1 MLKVD
6 GKYFISMYDAF
17 RAIDDDFIEL
27 NPGQIY
33 YQMYDSPKDDPPKD
47 DSPKDHSCRNCGAPL
62 KSCIC
67 EYCGTV
73 Y

>member
-1 MLKVD
+1 MIKAV
-6 GKYFISMYDAF
+6 GKYFISAYEAI
-17 RAIDDDFIEL
+17 RAIDDSFTEL
-27 NPGQIY
+27 SSGQIY
-33 YQMYDSPKDDPPKD
+33 DLPKNNPSKD
-47 DSPKDHSCRNCGAPL
+47 RSCRNCGAPL

>member
-1 MLKVD
+1 MFKVD
-6 GKYFISMYDAF
+6 GKYFISIYDVF

-27 NPGQIY
+27 SPGQIY
-33 YQMYDSPKDDPPKD
+33 DLSKDNL
-47 DSPKDHSCRNCGAPL
+47 SKDHSCRNCGAPL

>member
-17 RAIDDDFIEL
+17 RAIDDSFIEL
-27 NPGQIY
+27 SPGQIY
-33 YQMYDSPKDDPPKD
+33 DLPKDDP
-47 DSPKDHSCRNCGAPL
+47 PKDHSCRNCGAPL

>member
-1 MLKVD
+1 MFKVD
-6 GKYFISMYDAF
+6 GKYFISIYDAF
-17 RAIDDDFIEL
+17 KEIDDDFIEL
-27 NPGQIY
+27 SPGQIY
-33 YQMYDSPKDDPPKD
+33 DLPKDN
-47 DSPKDHSCRNCGAPL
+47 SCRNCGAPL

>member
-1 MLKVD
+1 MFKVA

-17 RAIDDDFIEL
+17 RAIDDSFIEL
-27 NPGQIY
+27 SPGQIY
-33 YQMYDSPKDDPPKD
+33 DL
-47 DSPKDHSCRNCGAPL
+47 PKDHSCRNCGAPL

>member
-1 MLKVD
+1 MIKAA

-17 RAIDDDFIEL
+17 MVIDDSFIEL
-27 NPGQIY
+27 GPGKVY
-33 YQMYDSPKDDPPKD
+33 YDLPENHNYDL
-47 DSPKDHSCRNCGAPL
+47 PKDHSCRNCGAPL

>member
-1 MLKVD
+1 MFKVD
-6 GKYFISMYDAF
+6 GKYFISIYDAF
-17 RAIDDDFIEL
+17 RAIDDSFIEL
-27 NPGQIY
+27 SPGKV
-33 YQMYDSPKDDPPKD
+33 YDLPKDNP
-47 DSPKDHSCRNCGAPL
+47 SKDHSCRNCGAPL